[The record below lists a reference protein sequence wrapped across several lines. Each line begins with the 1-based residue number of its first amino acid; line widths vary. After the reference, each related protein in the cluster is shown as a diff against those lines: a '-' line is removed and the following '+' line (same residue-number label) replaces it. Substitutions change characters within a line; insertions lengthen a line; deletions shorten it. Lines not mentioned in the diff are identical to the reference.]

1 MCARTVCMVTG
12 CAGFIGSH
20 LCERLLNDGY
30 SVIGVDAFIEYY
42 PREIK
47 ERNMAAFRQRDGFV
61 FVEGELGA
69 LDLSSL
75 LVGVGYVFHQAGMPG
90 VRASWG
96 QRFRMYT
103 ELNILATQQLLEA
116 CLACS
121 TLQRIVV
128 ASSSSVYGDS
138 QALPLRE
145 SSTPAPVSPY
155 GLSKLASELLARLY
169 AANYGLPTVS
179 LRYFTAYGPRQRPDM
194 AFHKFLRAIYAGEP
208 IPIYGDGEQTR
219 DFTYVSDIVD
229 ANLLAMRGG
238 KPGDYYNIGGGSRV
252 TVNQCIEALGRVT
265 GREPRIERLPSQPGD
280 VRHTWADISAARE
293 RLGYGPRVGLEEGLS
308 AENSW
313 YRTAVLGH
321 RAE

>member
-1 MCARTVCMVTG
+1 M
-12 CAGFIGSH
+12 
-20 LCERLLNDGY
+20 
-30 SVIGVDAFIEYY
+30 
-42 PREIK
+42 
-47 ERNMAAFRQRDGFV
+47 
-61 FVEGELGA
+61 
-69 LDLSSL
+69 
-75 LVGVGYVFHQAGMPG
+75 
-90 VRASWG
+90 
-96 QRFRMYT
+96 
-103 ELNILATQQLLEA
+103 
-116 CLACS
+116 
-121 TLQRIVV
+121 
-128 ASSSSVYGDS
+128 
-138 QALPLRE
+138 
-145 SSTPAPVSPY
+145 
-155 GLSKLASELLARLY
+155 SKLASELLARLY

-252 TVNQCIEALGRVT
+252 TVNQCIEALARL
-265 GREPRIERLPSQPGD
+265 REPRIERLPSQPGD

-293 RLGYGPRVGLEEGLS
+293 RLGYGPRRPQGR
-308 AENSW
+308 APKNSW